1 MSRIYRTAS
10 GRNIDIDQLIL
21 GNEQTIA
28 VGNMNVNAAGDE
40 LGPGGQVVATR
51 NQNMD
56 NYYNLNARTA
66 VDDFAIVQQQKAKQA
81 ESVLVPADKDA
92 LLADEDP
99 GFEPPVEEAAPAPAR
114 RQGLRGNLADSVAKQ
129 TVVDQPEI
137 TPPGTTR
144 GPKRI

>member
-10 GRNIDIDQLIL
+10 GKSVDLDQLIL
-21 GNEQTIA
+21 GNEKTIA

-40 LGPGGQVVATR
+40 LGPGGQVVASR
-51 NQNMD
+51 GERMD
-56 NYYNLNARTA
+56 NYYRLNSQKA
-66 VDDFAIVQQQKAKQA
+66 VDDFAIAQVEKEKYAR
-81 ESVLVPADKDA
+81 STLMPVNKDE

-99 GFEPPVEEAAPAPAR
+99 DFDPSVIEPAAPTR

-129 TVVDQPEI
+129 TVVKQPEI
-137 TPPGTTR
+137 TPPGETR

>member
-10 GRNIDIDQLIL
+10 GRNIDLDQLIL
-21 GNEQTIA
+21 GNENTIA

-40 LGPGGQVVATR
+40 LGPGGQVVASR
-51 NQNMD
+51 NQSMD
-56 NYYNLNARTA
+56 NYYNLNSNKA
-66 VDDFAIVQQQKAKQA
+66 VDDFAIAQKEKQKHA
-81 ESVLVPADKDA
+81 HSVLIPENKDA

-99 GFEPPVEEAAPAPAR
+99 NFEPPTSTPPPSR

-129 TVVDQPEI
+129 TVIDQPEI